1 MKSLIRTGF
10 ALALLAAALEMLS
23 GPGARLGLWHFRT
36 GFTLLKAGAWLG
48 IAGFVLCQAVLTFSI
63 RTRRGVPKLALA
75 GWLLALPAAVIPLG
89 WKRLAGR
96 VPPIHDITTD
106 TVRPP
111 PFEAL
116 LAARKDAPNP
126 VEYGGAAVAS
136 LQEAA
141 YPEIQPKVLPVP
153 AEEAFARS
161 LGAAKALGWE
171 IVAADAKKG
180 VIEATDTTFWFGFK
194 DDVVVRVRAEKDGSR
209 VDARSLSRVGKSD
222 VGANAKRLR
231 KFLAKL

>member
-1 MKSLIRTGF
+1 MNAIVRAGF
-10 ALALLAAALEMLS
+10 ALAALAVILELAS
-23 GPGARLGLWHFRT
+23 GPGARLGLWHFRS
-36 GFTLLKAGAWLG
+36 GFSLLKAGAWLG
-48 IAGFVLCQAVLTFSI
+48 IAGFVLCQASLTFSI
-63 RTRRGVPKLALA
+63 RKGLGLPKLALA

-106 TVRPP
+106 TVSPP
-111 PFEAL
+111 VFEAVL
-116 LAARKDAPNP
+116 KAREGAPNA

-141 YPEIQPKVLPVP
+141 YPDIQPKLLPLP
-153 AEEAFARS
+153 PEESFARA
-161 LGAAKALGWE
+161 LAAAQALGWE

-180 VIEATDTTFWFGFK
+180 VIEAVDTTFWFGFK
-194 DDVVVRVRAEKDGSR
+194 DDVVVRVRGEKDGSR

-231 KFLAKL
+231 GFLNRL

>member
-1 MKSLIRTGF
+1 MKGLIRTGF
-10 ALALLAAALEMLS
+10 ALALAAALLELAS
-23 GPGARLGLWHFRT
+23 GPGARLGLWHFRA
-36 GFTLLKAGAWLG
+36 GFTMLKAGAWLG
-48 IAGFVLCQAVLTFSI
+48 IAGFVLSQAVLTFSI
-63 RTRRGVPKLALA
+63 RTRKGVPGLALA

-106 TVRPP
+106 TAAPP
-111 PFEAL
+111 RLDAVL
-116 LAARKDAPNP
+116 KARAGASNP
-126 VEYGGAAVAS
+126 AEYGGAAVAA

-141 YPEIQPKVLPVP
+141 YPDIQPKTLPVP
-153 AEEAFARS
+153 AEEAFARA
-161 LGAAKALGWE
+161 LAAAKDLGWE

-180 VIEATDTTFWFGFK
+180 VLEATDTTFWFGFK
-194 DDVVVRVRAEKDGSR
+194 DDVVVRVRAEKYGSR

>member
-1 MKSLIRTGF
+1 MTGLIRTGF
-10 ALALLAAALEMLS
+10 ALALLAAALDLLS

-48 IAGFVLCQAVLTFSI
+48 MAGFVLCQAVLTFSI

-96 VPPIHDITTD
+96 VPPIHDVTTD
-106 TVRPP
+106 LDSPP
-111 PFEAL
+111 VFDAVL
-116 LAARKDAPNP
+116 KAREGAPNP
-126 VEYGGAAVAS
+126 VEHGGSAVGS

-141 YPEIQPKVLPVP
+141 YPDIQPKLLPVP
-153 AEEAFARS
+153 SEEAFARA
-161 LGAAKALGWE
+161 LAAAKALGWE

-194 DDVVVRVRAEKDGSR
+194 DDVVVRVRAGKDGSR